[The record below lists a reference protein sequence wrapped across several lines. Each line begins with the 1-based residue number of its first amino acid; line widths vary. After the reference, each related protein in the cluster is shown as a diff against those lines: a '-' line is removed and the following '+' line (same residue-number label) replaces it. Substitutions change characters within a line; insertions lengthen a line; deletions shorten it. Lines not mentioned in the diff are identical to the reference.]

1 MKGSCKPT
9 AHTLLHRVCITYCLY
24 TSLHT
29 VSNLIL
35 YGLVTDL
42 VVSTPAAVGLTW
54 NRALKYML

>member
-9 AHTLLHRVCITYCLY
+9 AHTLLHRACITYCLY

-35 YGLVTDL
+35 YELVTGL
-42 VVSTPAAVGLTW
+42 VVSTPAVVGLT
-54 NRALKYML
+54 